1 MSRIFAA
8 LAALNLLFVGPLTV
22 CAQDATP
29 VTGGVSTIYAA
40 DGAEIATITVKD
52 FVDPFVDYDPTDV
65 PIHGYHFV
73 MANIGVE
80 NTGERTLTANPSDF
94 VLVDTDGF
102 AYYPVTVDRPDQ
114 GSVSDFSNKQ
124 MSAGDM
130 ISGAIFFQVLNDATL
145 QSLKYGVSSGLLR
158 TGLSITESP
167 VLEAGETVKIMDH
180 DGSDWSEVA
189 VTDVTDPF
197 KGFDQSYAPD
207 RGQHYVAINVDIKN
221 VGPRPM
227 RIEPSDFYLV
237 DTLGVVFA
245 SVTFNLAE
253 SSTEKFLDFQNGLK
267 TGASTSGIIG
277 FLVYNDANV
286 AVVIYSPRDDR
297 LITVATPAKEALG

>member
-1 MSRIFAA
+1 
-8 LAALNLLFVGPLTV
+8 
-22 CAQDATP
+22 
-29 VTGGVSTIYAA
+29 
-40 DGAEIATITVKD
+40 
-52 FVDPFVDYDPTDV
+52 
-65 PIHGYHFV
+65 
-73 MANIGVE
+73 MANIAVE
-80 NTGERTLTANPSDF
+80 NTGERTLAANPSDF

-114 GSVSDFSNKQ
+114 GSVIDFSNKEI
-124 MSAGDM
+124 SAGDK

-145 QSLKYGVSSGLLR
+145 QTLKYGVSSGLLG
-158 TGLSITESP
+158 TVLSISESP
-167 VLEAGETVKIMDH
+167 IVEAGATVEIIDH

-197 KGFDQSYAPD
+197 KGFDLSYAPA

-237 DTLGVVFA
+237 DTLGVVYA

-253 SSTEKFLDFQNGLK
+253 NATEKFLEIQDDLK

-277 FLVYNDANV
+277 FLVYNDTNV
-286 AVVIYSPRDDR
+286 AEVIYSPRGDR
-297 LITVATPAKEALG
+297 LITVATPATEVLG

>member
-1 MSRIFAA
+1 MSRLFAA
-8 LAALNLLFVGPLTV
+8 LAVLSLLLVRPLIV
-22 CAQDATP
+22 SAQDATP
-29 VTGGVSTIYAA
+29 VTGRASTIFGT

-52 FVDPFVDYDPTDV
+52 FVNPFVDYDPSVV

-114 GSVSDFSNKQ
+114 GRVTDFSNNQ
-124 MSAGDM
+124 MSAGDKV
-130 ISGAIFFQVLNDATL
+130 SGAIFFQVLNDATL
-145 QSLKYGVSSGLLR
+145 ESLKYGVSSGLLD
-158 TGLSITESP
+158 TVLSITESP
-167 VLEAGETVKIMDH
+167 ILEAGETVEIMDH

-197 KGFDQSYAPD
+197 KGFDQSYAPA
-207 RGQHYVAINVDIKN
+207 RSQHYVAINVDIKN

-227 RIEPSDFYLV
+227 RVEPTDFYLV
-237 DTLGVVFA
+237 DTHGVVYA

-277 FLVYNDANV
+277 FLVYNDTNV
-286 AVVIYSPRDDR
+286 AEVIYSPRADR
-297 LITVATPAKEALG
+297 LITVATLATVVLG